1 LVPEVSE
8 RKGIAMSISSQINEV
23 VEHIERALNLLE
35 EMEMNERINPSRQE
49 LRQELYDIQSQ
60 LRFALQILEPGRR
73 PALSI
78 AEALRLTEVG

>member
-1 LVPEVSE
+1 LVPEVSK

-35 EMEMNERINPSRQE
+35 EMEMKERINLSRQE

-78 AEALRLTEVG
+78 TEALRLTEVG